1 MVLADVL
8 RLFYYERLTGKFDEQ
23 DGMVFGRF
31 SGADHRHRY
40 SGDDSPGLISDTIRG
55 TNAQKNSRRVHAG
68 YCLATLR
75 HQVGMQAVFAKM
87 YPDQIAF
94 N

>member
-1 MVLADVL
+1 MWSADVL

-23 DGMVFGRF
+23 DGMVFGRL
-31 SGADHRHRY
+31 SGVDHWHRY
-40 SGDDSPGLISDTIRG
+40 SGDDSAGLISDTIRG
-55 TNAQKNSRRVHAG
+55 NNAQKNPRRVHAG
-68 YCLATLR
+68 YCIATLR
-75 HQVGMQAVFAKM
+75 HQVGMQAVLAKM